1 MQEAGKI
8 IHLIPEYF
16 PRVSTMMRLVGV
28 SECVLHPEVQYSR
41 QSWQNRTKIRNPDGW
56 QWLTVPLEARHLG
69 DAIADTAILPASEWA
84 TRHLKGLKFNY
95 STSPFHLHY
104 IDEVEELIRTAHD
117 RLGPLTVA
125 SVKLSAKLLGL
136 GVSFRIAESDEAF
149 LASESPSFKLDPRQE
164 YAYRQNFEGFIPG
177 MSVLDILFNHGPEA
191 VRLLQP

>member
-69 DAIADTAILPASEWA
+69 DAIADTAIFASKRVGNSSSE
-84 TRHLKGLKFNY
+84 RPKVQL
-95 STSPFHLHY
+95 LH
-104 IDEVEELIRTAHD
+104 V
-117 RLGPLTVA
+117 PVP
-125 SVKLSAKLLGL
+125 SALH
-136 GVSFRIAESDEAF
+136 R
-149 LASESPSFKLDPRQE
+149 
-164 YAYRQNFEGFIPG
+164 
-177 MSVLDILFNHGPEA
+177 
-191 VRLLQP
+191 